1 MDDIVL
7 EMVKNALH
15 NTQYSST
22 IENTLG
28 HTRLM
33 IWNSGCS
40 VAAID
45 VLDDIE
51 IYVFSHH
58 YISEN
63 WYTTRET
70 KYIVKLAD
78 PDFNKNILDIL
89 SKSSNG
95 VERFPFNVKIT

>member
-1 MDDIVL
+1 MNDIVL

-15 NTQYSST
+15 DTQYYAT

-33 IWNSGCS
+33 IWNSGRS

-51 IYVFSHH
+51 IYVFSHY
-58 YISEN
+58 YITEH
-63 WYTTRET
+63 WYTTQET
-70 KYIVKLAD
+70 KYTVKLAD
-78 PDFNKNILDIL
+78 PDFNNSILNILG
-89 SKSSNG
+89 KS
-95 VERFPFNVKIT
+95 R